1 MCITKREN
9 SWISPGQ
16 ISGDLW
22 KNLDATQLGLGMYN
36 IMSKHDFMK
45 SSSFIA
51 RLSCLFLLLRA
62 EEGGD
67 EAYVTPKK
75 PTRLRRCASKTPDA
89 LAVAD
94 TADTKGKV
102 GKGKTKGKGKGIS
115 PAQVLAVLQA
125 KGKIGCK
132 GKGTP
137 DGKGDSKQKKDTPP
151 EGILKR
157 KKSNEPVAVTES
169 PVSKQ
174 SPKQANHDMP
184 TSAAENK
191 KKKTAEAE
199 AEPHGMEDSPATPAE
214 TPVEKKKKKKKE
226 AEAQQQALEESPAVE
241 KKRKKNKDRTEPA
254 EHVEEP
260 CPEAPHKPKKKKNKK
275 LAEHEEE
282 TPETPEACQEEVQT
296 PATECYVEAA
306 EERRALK
313 AQNAEVWG
321 DTASM
326 KQTRLDD
333 LKHVIKTPR
342 RCPTAL
348 GQNQKLQHRVQTNI
362 EALWGWAGQQAPAS
376 KGKSKG
382 ESKGKGKGKN
392 GGAGPVFS
400 ASHPSWSCIPV
411 YVHI

>member
-1 MCITKREN
+1 
-9 SWISPGQ
+9 
-16 ISGDLW
+16 
-22 KNLDATQLGLGMYN
+22 
-36 IMSKHDFMK
+36 MSKQHDFMK

-51 RLSCLFLLLRA
+51 RLSCLFLLRA

-67 EAYVTPKK
+67 
-75 PTRLRRCASKTPDA
+75 RRCASKTPDA
-89 LAVAD
+89 LAHVAD
-94 TADTKGKV
+94 TADTKGKG

-125 KGKIGCK
+125 KGKIGTK

-137 DGKGDSKQKKDTPP
+137 DGKGNSKQKKETSP

-157 KKSNEPVAVTES
+157 KKSNEPVGVTES

-174 SPKQANHDMP
+174 SPKQANNDMP
-184 TSAAENK
+184 TRSAENK

-260 CPEAPHKPKKKKNKK
+260 CPEAPHKPKKKKKNKK
-275 LAEHEEE
+275 HEEHEEE

-348 GQNQKLQHRVQTNI
+348 GQNQKLQHRVQTSI
-362 EALWGWAGQQAPAS
+362 EALWGWAGQQAPA
-376 KGKSKG
+376 SKG

-392 GGAGPVFS
+392 GGAGPVIP
-400 ASHPSWSCIPV
+400 ASHTS
-411 YVHI
+411 